1 MRSQLF
7 QQAQE
12 ISQPGMHLQNHKM
25 LRVGLGEDSARS
37 ASVEGG
43 GGRRAGGEFYA
54 RQGAMVAYQGQVDFD
69 YQGAGSVGR
78 FLKKAFTGEGMPLMK
93 VSGRGDVF
101 LARDAW
107 DIHLIDLEGQD
118 SITVN
123 GDNVLAF
130 EPGLAWDIK
139 RVQGAGM
146 AAGGLFNTTF
156 TGQGRIAI
164 ACHGTPVLLNIDQPT
179 FVDTDSA
186 VAWSSSLR
194 TGVRRTMKAGALIG
208 RGSGEAFQLSLEGQ
222 GFVLVQ
228 ASEGAPV
235 PVQTG

>member
-25 LRVGLGEDSARS
+25 LRVGLA
-37 ASVEGG
+37 
-43 GGRRAGGEFYA
+43 GEFYA
-54 RQGAMVAYQGQVDFD
+54 RQGAMIAYQGQVEFD

-107 DIHLIDLEGQD
+107 DIHLVDLEGND
-118 SITVN
+118 AITVN

-130 EPGLAWDIK
+130 ESGLAWDIQ
-139 RVQGAGM
+139 RVQGAGIT
-146 AAGGLFNTTF
+146 AGGLFNTTF

-186 VAWSSSLR
+186 VAWSSTLR

-235 PVQTG
+235 PVQAG